1 MNYEIVE
8 LDDLTFVGLA
18 KTVSTVDNKNFQEIP
33 KMWQTFG
40 EKQLFQKLDH
50 LVDEFGFVGISYHFN
65 HDAKTFDYMI
75 GIRTN
80 QSIESLTKVTFKKQ
94 TFAKFKLIGPLPNSI
109 QQAIPKIFNEWLPQS
124 NYKHS
129 DGPEIEIYTSGD
141 SSSSDYICYY
151 LLPITSKS

>member
-18 KTVSTVDNKNFQEIP
+18 ETVSTVDNKNFQDIP

-40 EKQLFQKLDH
+40 EKQLFQKLGD
-50 LVDEFGFVGISYHFN
+50 LADELGFVGMSYNFN
-65 HDAKTFDYMI
+65 FDTETFDYMI

-80 QSIESLTKVTFKKQ
+80 QLIESLSKVSFKKQ
-94 TFAKFKLIGPLPNSI
+94 TFAKFKLVGALPQSM

-124 NYKHS
+124 KYKHS
-129 DGPEIEIYTSGD
+129 NGPEIEVYSEGD
-141 SSSSDYICYY
+141 SKSPDYICYY
-151 LLPITSKS
+151 LLPITSK